1 MIEIFCFQDRWW
13 GKVKTSFLRSSLAV
27 AVLFPVMAF
36 GQGWF
41 QYVSSVDHFRIHT
54 PGDFKIEEIEYS
66 SEYSAVFPAR
76 VYSFRSGENHYSVTV
91 VDYTNSKAIHAARAN
106 RTEADYLSLYWEIDI
121 RASVAYAAANL
132 RNRGGQVTYDAYHY
146 IDRVEGHQ
154 LQITN
159 TDQSR
164 SYAAI
169 YLHESR
175 LYIVEATVV
184 PGFPPPGMFQQS
196 LEFIDEAGQR
206 IRYRDFSDVI
216 KVSGAPIR
224 GIERRSNE

>member
-1 MIEIFCFQDRWW
+1 M
-13 GKVKTSFLRSSLAV
+13 KASFLRLALAA
-27 AVLFPVMAF
+27 AVFSPVVVF
-36 GQGWF
+36 GQGGF
-41 QYVSSVDHFRIHT
+41 QYASSVDRFRIHT
-54 PGDFKIEEIEYS
+54 PGNFEIEEIEYF
-66 SEYSAVFPAR
+66 SEYGAVFPAR
-76 VYSFRSGENHYSVTV
+76 VYSFGSGRNHYSVTV
-91 VDYTNSKAIHAARAN
+91 VDYTDSKAIHAARTN

-132 RNRGGQVTYDAYHY
+132 RSRGGQVTYDAYHY

-196 LEFIDEAGQR
+196 LEFIDETGQR
-206 IRYRDFSDVI
+206 IRYRDFSDVT

-224 GIERRSNE
+224 GMGQRNNE